1 MKNLKTVLC
10 LAKSVIYT
18 YLYISI
24 RKTYGD
30 KYGHSAV
37 QKSMREVVG
46 VSESCKMIQ
55 RVLALSQLQ
64 AEISIKMSHTKS
76 IWAPF

>member
-1 MKNLKTVLC
+1 
-10 LAKSVIYT
+10 
-18 YLYISI
+18 
-24 RKTYGD
+24 
-30 KYGHSAV
+30 
-37 QKSMREVVG
+37 MREVVG

-76 IWAPF
+76 KWAPFKMTSPPD

>member
-1 MKNLKTVLC
+1 MKNLKTVLS
-10 LAKSVIYT
+10 LTTSVMYT

-24 RKTYGD
+24 HNSYGD
-30 KYGHSAV
+30 KYGHSAI

-46 VSESCKMIQ
+46 VSEGCKMTP

-64 AEISIKMSHTKS
+64 AEITIKMSHTKS
-76 IWAPF
+76 K